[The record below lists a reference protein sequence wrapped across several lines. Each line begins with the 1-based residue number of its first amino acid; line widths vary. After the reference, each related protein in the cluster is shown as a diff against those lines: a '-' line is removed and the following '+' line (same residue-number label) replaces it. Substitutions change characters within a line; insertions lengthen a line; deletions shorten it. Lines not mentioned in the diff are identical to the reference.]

1 MAKSNHVL
9 YFDNHYTAPVMVRGE
24 GPYIYDEDGKKYLET
39 CGGSISNSL
48 AYGREDMAE
57 VIGDQALRLPFAYNA
72 HMDSAIQHEAADAL
86 AKAFP
91 AFARFFFCSGG
102 SEATEIA
109 TKIARLHFYHS
120 GRPEKNKIIGR
131 WMSYHGYTEG
141 ALAYGGHPSRRKEF
155 VEILREDGH
164 IPPAYCYRCW
174 YGKSC
179 ENCNMECAYALEE
192 EIRKAGPET
201 VAAFIAEPVVGT
213 ALSGVPAPDGYFKI
227 IREICDKYDVLL
239 ITDEVMCGTGRT
251 GTMSCIE
258 QYGVEPDI
266 IALAKSLGGS
276 YFPVGAVGM
285 KEHVAK
291 PIMDNGIFPVLHT
304 WTGSPMA
311 CAVIKK
317 TLDIIQSEDLLAN
330 VRKVGAYFMDRL
342 RELAERNPYIGD
354 VRGKGM
360 MIGLEF
366 VKDKTTKE
374 TFPPEMKL
382 GEKLYQK
389 GIENGLILME
399 CMGIDHGKQGDAL
412 LFGPCFEFTEEHVD
426 ETIRLLEKTIDEVIN
441 DVI

>member
-1 MAKSNHVL
+1 MTKNSHVL
-9 YFDNHYTAPVMVRGE
+9 YFDNHYVAPVMVRGE
-24 GPYIYDEDGKKYLET
+24 GPYLYDEDGKRYLET

-48 AYGREDMAE
+48 AYGREDMAQ
-57 VIGDQALRLPFAYNA
+57 VIGDQARQLSFAYNA
-72 HMDSAIQHEAADAL
+72 HMDSAVQHEAADAM
-86 AKAFP
+86 AEAFP
-91 AFARFFFCSGG
+91 ALDRFFFCSGG

-109 TKIARLHFYHS
+109 TKLARLHFYHS
-120 GRPEKNKIIGR
+120 GKPEKNKIIGR

-155 VEILREDGH
+155 TEILREDGH

-174 YGKSC
+174 YGK
-179 ENCNMECAYALEE
+179 NCDICSMECAWALEE
-192 EIRKAGPET
+192 EILKADPDN

-213 ALSGVPAPDGYFKI
+213 ALSGVPAPDGYFRI
-227 IREICDKYDVLL
+227 IRDICDKYNVLM
-239 ITDEVMCGTGRT
+239 IVDEVMCGTGRT

-285 KEHVAK
+285 KEHVAG
-291 PIMDNGIFPVLHT
+291 PIMDDGIFPVLHT

-317 TLDIIQSEDLLAN
+317 TLDTIKSEKLLDNVNKVGKYLMEQLLAL
-330 VRKVGAYFMDRL
+330 K
-342 RELAERNPYIGD
+342 ERNPYIGD

-366 VKDKTTKE
+366 VKDKSSGE
-374 TFPPEMKL
+374 PFPPKMRL
-382 GEKLYQK
+382 GEKLYQQ

-399 CMGIDHGKQGDAL
+399 CMGIDHGRQGDAL
-412 LFGPCFEFTEEHVD
+412 LFGPCFEFTETHVD
-426 ETIRLLEKTIDEVIN
+426 ELIRLLDKTISEVI
-441 DVI
+441 

>member
-1 MAKSNHVL
+1 MAKNRHVL
-9 YFDNHYTAPVMVRGE
+9 YFDNHYAAPVMVRGV
-24 GPYIYDEDGKKYLET
+24 GPYLYDEDGRKYLET
-39 CGGSISNSL
+39 CGGSVSNSL

-57 VIGDQALRLPFAYNA
+57 VIGNQALTLPFAYNA
-72 HMDSAIQHEAADAL
+72 HMDSGVQHEAADAL

-120 GRPEKNKIIGR
+120 GKPGKNKIIGR

-141 ALAYGGHPSRRKEF
+141 ALAYGGHPSRRREF
-155 VEILREDGH
+155 TEILREDGH

-179 ENCNMECAYALEE
+179 GNCQMECAYALEE
-192 EIRKAGPET
+192 EILKAGPET

-213 ALSGVPAPDGYFKI
+213 ALGGVPAPEGYFRI
-227 IREICDKYDVLL
+227 VREICDKYDVLL

-285 KEHVAK
+285 KETVAE
-291 PIMDNGIFPVLHT
+291 PIMDQGIFPVLHT

-311 CAVIKK
+311 CAVIRK
-317 TLDIIQSEDLLAN
+317 TLEIIRSEDLLAN
-330 VRKVGAYFMDRL
+330 VRNVGGYFTDRL
-342 RELAERNPYIGD
+342 RELAERNPHIGD

-366 VKDKTTKE
+366 VQDRQSKE
-374 TFPPEMKL
+374 PFPPELKL

-399 CMGIDHGKQGDAL
+399 CMGIDHGERGDAL
-412 LFGPCFEFTEEHVD
+412 LFGPCFEYTVENVD
-426 ETIRLLEKTIDEVIN
+426 ETIRLLEKTIN